1 MFYGYPYGGFN
12 TGYLLLIII
21 CTAIGL
27 GAQAYIKR
35 TYARWSKVP
44 GHGDGRTGSNRY
56 VACTRGN

>member
-27 GAQAYIKR
+27 GAQAISKGR
-35 TYARWSKVP
+35 MLVGLRSPRRW
-44 GHGDGRTGSNRY
+44 GRR
-56 VACTRGN
+56 AHR